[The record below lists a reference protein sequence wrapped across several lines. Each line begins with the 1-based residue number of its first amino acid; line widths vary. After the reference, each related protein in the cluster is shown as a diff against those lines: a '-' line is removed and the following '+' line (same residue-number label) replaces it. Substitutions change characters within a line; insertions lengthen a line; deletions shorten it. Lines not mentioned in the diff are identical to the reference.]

1 MKQRKNILLIGL
13 LMMTLFICAFPAH
26 AKAKREL
33 TMTVDS
39 VQTDVEKYNPYYGSK
54 LKIYTTISAQKVKK
68 NDMFSLQVRVR
79 NSDGKTVFKKT
90 KKITGAAILAKGEN
104 VRFSVKWKGRASAGN
119 GAKLKANSVVPAG
132 DYTVTATLKCTR
144 ARNALKPAK
153 ASGTASFKVD
163 KTVYS
168 YDPVTG
174 KVIPRYT
181 GYAEIDYMAEEML
194 KEAGVKLDMPEDLR
208 VRLIYNYMTVNF
220 KHIVDISNVKPYYNL
235 NALAPDIA
243 AFKKETKKKYNEG
256 KITYSNKWSGE
267 INHMAKRAGRCNNNA
282 AAFCILCNHAG
293 ISCKRIVG
301 KVFSGKTQMNHF
313 WNSAVVDGVR
323 WYYDIDVEI
332 HHYNGSGVSAFS
344 QYKKTLAQ
352 SKKNHIYG

>member
-1 MKQRKNILLIGL
+1 MKQRKSILLL
-13 LMMTLFICAFPAH
+13 SMLMMTLFLCAFPAH
-26 AKAKREL
+26 AKAKRAL
-33 TMTVDS
+33 TMNVDS
-39 VQTDVEKYNPYYGSK
+39 VTTDVEKYNPYYGSK
-54 LKIYTTISAQKVKK
+54 LKIYTTISTQKVKK
-68 NDMFSLQVRVR
+68 NDQFSLQIRIR

-90 KKITGAAILAKGEN
+90 KKITGAAILAKGETA
-104 VRFSVKWKGRASAGN
+104 RFSVKWKGRASAGN
-119 GAKLKANSVVPAG
+119 GAKLKTNSVVPAG

-144 ARNALKPAK
+144 ARKAVKPAK
-153 ASGTASFKVD
+153 ATGSGSFKVD
-163 KTVYS
+163 KTVYY

-174 KVIPRYT
+174 AVIPRYT
-181 GYAEIDYMAEEML
+181 GYAEIDYMAEQML

-220 KHIVDISNVKPYYNL
+220 KHIVDTSNVKPYYNL
-235 NALAPDIA
+235 NALASDIA
-243 AFKKETKKKYNEG
+243 AFKKETKKLYNAG
-256 KITYSNKWSGE
+256 RITYSNKWSGE

-293 ISCKRIVG
+293 IKCKRIVG

-313 WNSAVVDGVR
+313 WNSAVVDGVT